1 VLSQEFKAP
10 PFLQLVIA
18 FLLIAVYFTAQEC
31 AAHLFLGMAAANCVR
46 VLVHQSL
53 KGLLWAVITQ
63 CIFQFPRFFP
73 IPLSPRTV
81 IGVFA
86 PTAIV
91 VACLSTG
98 ADYAL
103 SVLLRDQPDGLGLD
117 HIAYTRFHRALLDA
131 VIVFGVVY
139 ALRAHELATWRA
151 TRTATLESQLAQ
163 AQMRMLQ
170 SQLQPHF
177 LFNTLHSITTLLHR
191 APDRADRMI
200 TLLSDLLRMSFASA
214 ERHEVPISEE
224 LEFAR
229 RYVEIQEIRFSDRL
243 SVEWIVQLQH
253 QDVLVPP
260 FLLQPLIENSV
271 KHGISHSDDG
281 GAIRVEISED
291 HASVLIRVSD
301 TAGQPVSHPEVPSDG
316 VGISN
321 MRARMSTL
329 YGPEASIQLEK
340 NSLGGMIVTVVI
352 PLVRVPTRKSALR
365 VR

>member
-1 VLSQEFKAP
+1 MSKEFRAP
-10 PFLQLVIA
+10 PFTQLVIA

-31 AAHLFLGMAAANCVR
+31 AAHMFLGMSGANCLR
-46 VLVHQSL
+46 VLLHQSL
-53 KGLLWAVITQ
+53 KGVLWAGITHG
-63 CIFQFPRFFP
+63 IFQFPRFFP
-73 IPLSPRTV
+73 IPLSVRTV
-81 IGVFA
+81 VGIFA

-98 ADYAL
+98 ADYGF
-103 SVLLRDQPDGLGLD
+103 SVLLQDQPEGLSFD
-117 HIAYTRFHRALLDA
+117 HILYTRFHRALLDA

-163 AQMRMLQ
+163 AHMRMLQ

-177 LFNTLHSITTLLHR
+177 LFNTLHSISTLLHR

-200 TLLSDLLRMSFASA
+200 TILSDLLRMSFSTA
-214 ERHEVPISEE
+214 ERQEVPISQE

-243 SVEWIVQLQH
+243 TVEWNIRLRH

-271 KHGISHSDDG
+271 KHGISRSDDG
-281 GAIRVEISED
+281 GTIRVEICEENE
-291 HASVLIRVSD
+291 SVWIRVSD
-301 TAGQPVSHPEVPSDG
+301 AAGEAVPHPEIPSDG

-329 YGPEASIQLEK
+329 YGPNASIQLEK
-340 NSLGGMIVTVVI
+340 NSLDGMIVTVVI
-352 PLVRVPTRKSALR
+352 PLVRIPARRNALR
-365 VR
+365 AL